1 MIREGV
7 VIGKNDKYVSSQ
19 ETPIE
24 RLEVSPFQVYLNK
37 VELPLF
43 KSQTKIID
51 NEFFLLT
58 EITQYIFNIEVN
70 NKYSKIIEGQKFVNI
85 AALAKSLEYKVI
97 KMKKYFLI

>member
-1 MIREGV
+1 M
-7 VIGKNDKYVSSQ
+7 IGKNDKYVSSQ

-51 NEFFLLT
+51 NE
-58 EITQYIFNIEVN
+58 
-70 NKYSKIIEGQKFVNI
+70 
-85 AALAKSLEYKVI
+85 A
-97 KMKKYFLI
+97 

>member
-1 MIREGV
+1 M
-7 VIGKNDKYVSSQ
+7 IGKNDKYVSSQ

-70 NKYSKIIEGQKFVNI
+70 NKYSKIIEGQEFVNI
-85 AALAKSLEYKVI
+85 AKTC
-97 KMKKYFLI
+97 